1 MRRAGRGLVTDIRG
15 GVVGGVGVGYP
26 IGDHRRDHGHDVE
39 GVGQRLLIPRAR
51 PWRPCHRSRRR

>member
-39 GVGQRLLIPRAR
+39 GVG
-51 PWRPCHRSRRR
+51 